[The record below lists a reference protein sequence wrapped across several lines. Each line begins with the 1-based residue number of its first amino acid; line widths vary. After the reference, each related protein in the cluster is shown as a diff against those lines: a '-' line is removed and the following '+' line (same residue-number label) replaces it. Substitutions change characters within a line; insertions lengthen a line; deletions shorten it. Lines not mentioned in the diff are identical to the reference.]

1 MAKLGP
7 CVSNQVILWK
17 QGQLCPGSI
26 RNSKFSPKYITN
38 FKVGPVHKIQ
48 FKVRIERNKAVEE
61 TRDARRAADRL
72 EADRDRLR

>member
-1 MAKLGP
+1 M
-7 CVSNQVILWK
+7 
-17 QGQLCPGSI
+17 
-26 RNSKFSPKYITN
+26 
-38 FKVGPVHKIQ
+38 HKIQ